1 MKWLYYREIIKFENI
16 PLNSKIINDMGYLKD
31 VETPLNFSS
40 KISKIYYQNLINK
53 KKIKRF
59 K

>member
-1 MKWLYYREIIKFENI
+1 MKWLFHREIIKFENI

-40 KISKIYYQNLINK
+40 KISKISKL
-53 KKIKRF
+53 
-59 K
+59 